1 MRWHGKWYGYDGG
14 RKQQEETIQ
23 ISFLYPLD
31 LTYTH
36 ITRTRTHTDLY
47 SHILLLLLYFFINE
61 FNNPTDHTT
70 IIIKYIRVHHAI
82 HMLNSNIW
90 QSEKG
95 KRDVSKPAVRT

>member
-36 ITRTRTHTDLY
+36 ITHTHTHTDLY

-61 FNNPTDHTT
+61 FNNPLTT
-70 IIIKYIRVHHAI
+70 PQYNHKIHQSAPCYSHA
-82 HMLNSNIW
+82 
-90 QSEKG
+90 K
-95 KRDVSKPAVRT
+95 